1 MEGDRLYRVVNFR
14 YFLPPW
20 DPETHSQLRAI
31 KYRDRFVYSLI
42 FMYLADNWY
51 LHVIYPFVDEL
62 LAFAI
67 TLRIIHVNIWS
78 ILVILPTYC

>member
-31 KYRDRFVYSLI
+31 KYRDRFV
-42 FMYLADNWY
+42 
-51 LHVIYPFVDEL
+51 
-62 LAFAI
+62 
-67 TLRIIHVNIWS
+67 
-78 ILVILPTYC
+78 ILFNFYVSGR